1 MNKVQIIHLNAGK
14 RRTV

>member
-1 MNKVQIIHLNAGK
+1 VQIIHLNAGK